1 MTYFLEVFRLKFQ
14 IYGYCYLPLPLCCCL
29 DDINCIFI
37 NTFMART
44 LILLFYIKISLF
56 TKKLRK
62 TFSTTTSLN
71 MKQNWYH
78 LLPSFLHL
86 QKFKHV
92 ISIVEQKTDLEWL
105 SIFTEMEEL
114 VWYKLR
120 ITIKLFY
127 FSENVYLV
135 FQKTIISQVP
145 TKFYLTFITLLA
157 NTSPSGFINGN
168 HALFC
173 NRLQ

>member
-1 MTYFLEVFRLKFQ
+1 MLSGSDICILYWCKCIHFIQLKNPQTQYQQLNILSKILFLQQPKESSPYIPRYLCRSAVQFLQKRKKIMTYFLEVFRLKFQ

-92 ISIVEQKTDLEWL
+92 ISIVEQKTDLE
-105 SIFTEMEEL
+105 
-114 VWYKLR
+114 
-120 ITIKLFY
+120 
-127 FSENVYLV
+127 
-135 FQKTIISQVP
+135 
-145 TKFYLTFITLLA
+145 
-157 NTSPSGFINGN
+157 
-168 HALFC
+168 
-173 NRLQ
+173 